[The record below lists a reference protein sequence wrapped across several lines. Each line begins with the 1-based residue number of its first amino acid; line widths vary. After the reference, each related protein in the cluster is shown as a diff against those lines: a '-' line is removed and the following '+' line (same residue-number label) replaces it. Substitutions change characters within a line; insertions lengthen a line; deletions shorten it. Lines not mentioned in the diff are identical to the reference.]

1 MRQKIKKVA
10 SADGTN
16 IAYAI
21 SGKGPVLVKT
31 ATYITHLKH
40 DWESPTW
47 KPLLTG
53 LSNYHTL
60 LRYDERGCGLS
71 DWYTRDYSWESWV
84 EDLKAVVDAENIES
98 FDLYG
103 QSQGATVAV
112 AFAAKYPE
120 RVRKLIILGGYARGW
135 LHRNLEPIQKKEEQ
149 LIIELIRLGWG
160 KENPAFRNFF
170 AAQIMP
176 TADSKTL
183 RAFNELMKISTEPEI
198 AAILER
204 EMHLSNVIE
213 EAPNVSCPTLILHAV
228 EDASV
233 PFKEGKILAS
243 LIPNSRLV
251 RLDSVNHIIQEHEP
265 AWKVLWNEI
274 YSFLEVPENL
284 SQYPGIR
291 RERVRRVI
299 RTILITD
306 IVDSTKVALKLGDKK
321 WIELLEIHSK
331 TVNNSTH
338 AFSGEIIKDTG
349 DGFVMT
355 FESASSA
362 LECAQNLV
370 QQFNE
375 YPLDIRCGIHAGEIE
390 QVAGDIRGIQVH
402 MASRITNYAGSNE
415 IWMSGIVKELIKGSS
430 IAVMEMGEYDLKGIP
445 EPMLLYRLE
454 TN

>member
-1 MRQKIKKVA
+1 MRQKIKKIA

-31 ATYITHLKH
+31 ATYITHLRH

-53 LSNYHTL
+53 LSRYHTL

-71 DWYTRDYSWESWV
+71 DWYTRDYSWDSWV

-120 RVRKLIILGGYARGW
+120 RVNKLIILGGYARGW
-135 LHRNLEPIQKKEEQ
+135 LHRNLDPIQKKEEQ
-149 LIIELIRLGWG
+149 LIIDLIKLGWG
-160 KENPAFRNFF
+160 KENAAFRNFF

-176 TADSKTL
+176 SADAKTL
-183 RAFNELMKISTEPEI
+183 QAFNELMKISTEPEI

-204 EMHLSNVIE
+204 EMHLSNVVE
-213 EAPNVSCPTLILHAV
+213 EAPKVTCPTLILHAV

-251 RLDSVNHIIQEHEP
+251 RLDSINHIIQEHEP

-274 YSFLEVPENL
+274 YRFLEVPEDL
-284 SQYPGIR
+284 SHFPGMR
-291 RERVRRVI
+291 GERVKRVI

-321 WIELLEIHSK
+321 WIELLETHGEI
-331 TVNNSTH
+331 VNNSAH
-338 AFSGEIIKDTG
+338 HYHGEIIKDTG

-370 QQFNE
+370 QKLKEF
-375 YPLDIRCGIHAGEIE
+375 PLDIRCGLHAGEIE
-390 QVAGDIRGIQVH
+390 LVASDIRGIQVH

-415 IWMSGIVKELIKGSS
+415 IWMSDIVKELIKGSS
-430 IAVMEMGEYDLKGIP
+430 MGVLGMGKYDLKGIP
-445 EPMLLYRLE
+445 EPMELYKLE
-454 TN
+454 NN